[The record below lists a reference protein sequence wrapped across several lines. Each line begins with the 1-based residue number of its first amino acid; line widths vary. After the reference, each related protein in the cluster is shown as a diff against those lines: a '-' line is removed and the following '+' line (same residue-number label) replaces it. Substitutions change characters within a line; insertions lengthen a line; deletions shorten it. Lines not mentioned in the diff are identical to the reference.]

1 VGRKSCGCLVRLELL
16 DTSISYVHFR
26 DALVDSIV
34 SCCVPDMIG
43 VYLKACEVRLLA
55 VMVLLI

>member
-1 VGRKSCGCLVRLELL
+1 VAVLFGWSCWILQLVMY
-16 DTSISYVHFR
+16 IR

-55 VMVLLI
+55 VMVLTI